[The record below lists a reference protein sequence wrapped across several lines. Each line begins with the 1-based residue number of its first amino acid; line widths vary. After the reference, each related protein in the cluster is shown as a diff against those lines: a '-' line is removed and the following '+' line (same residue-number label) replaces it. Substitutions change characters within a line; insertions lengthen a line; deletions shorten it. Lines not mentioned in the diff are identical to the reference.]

1 MFTGRK
7 RQGLRNGVNEIS
19 CRIGRTGRVGNDGRA
34 FSFIDWTD
42 DGKIQVITCNRRKWY
57 KLFVQLTSPQK
68 DLVRILKQSG
78 QIVPDFLKPLPDGT
92 YKGNKTP
99 RVTKHTS
106 LFPAEI
112 FMKGGRRCPET

>member
-1 MFTGRK
+1 MFTGSEWRA
-7 RQGLRNGVNEIS
+7 LENGINKIF

-42 DGKIQVITCNRRKWY
+42 DGKIQVTSHTQKI
-57 KLFVQLTSPQK
+57 FQLTSTQK

-92 YKGNKTP
+92 YKGSRTP
-99 RVTKHTS
+99 RVINQT
-106 LFPAEI
+106 LQ
-112 FMKGGRRCPET
+112 

>member
-1 MFTGRK
+1 M
-7 RQGLRNGVNEIS
+7 EIIIVEI
-19 CRIGRTGRVGNDGRA
+19 CYLIDLA
-34 FSFIDWTD
+34 FS
-42 DGKIQVITCNRRKWY
+42 
-57 KLFVQLTSPQK
+57 QK

-106 LFPAEI
+106 LTPYSD
-112 FMKGGRRCPET
+112 P

>member
-1 MFTGRK
+1 MGPNK
-7 RQGLRNGVNEIS
+7 IS

-42 DGKIQVITCNRRKWY
+42 DGKIQVTYLDEKVMEKWKDTGVAFQIWRKKRLLNY
-57 KLFVQLTSPQK
+57 NIPPQK

-99 RVTKHTS
+99 RVNKN
-106 LFPAEI
+106 L
-112 FMKGGRRCPET
+112 PELSVPI

>member
-1 MFTGRK
+1 MRA
-7 RQGLRNGVNEIS
+7 LENGITEIS

-42 DGKIQVITCNRRKWY
+42 DGKIQVNSQIQKI
-57 KLFVQLTSPQK
+57 VQLTSPQK

-92 YKGNKTP
+92 YKGSKTP
-99 RVTKHTS
+99 RVIKTNLS
-106 LFPAEI
+106 FDCLSQSGI
-112 FMKGGRRCPET
+112 SMKGGRGCSET

>member
-42 DGKIQVITCNRRKWY
+42 DGKIQVITRNRY
-57 KLFVQLTSPQK
+57 K
-68 DLVRILKQSG
+68 
-78 QIVPDFLKPLPDGT
+78 
-92 YKGNKTP
+92 
-99 RVTKHTS
+99 
-106 LFPAEI
+106 
-112 FMKGGRRCPET
+112 

>member
-1 MFTGRK
+1 MFTGRDLG
-7 RQGLRNGVNEIS
+7 RQVFENKINKIS

-42 DGKIQVITCNRRKWY
+42 DGKIQVTFQSWRMN
-57 KLFVQLTSPQK
+57 VVELTSPQK

-99 RVTKHTS
+99 RVI
-106 LFPAEI
+106 L
-112 FMKGGRRCPET
+112 